1 MTEPCT
7 IRRAIAED
15 ASAIRAV
22 ADASW
27 QAAYSDFLDD
37 EEIQSALDD
46 WYDVERLEQS
56 LEDPNHPYF
65 IAEVDG
71 EVRGYASVNCTDSTV
86 VKLSSIYTH
95 PDWWARATG
104 RRYLIALSHMPGRTE
119 QNGSNWSSTPK
130 TRSGSR
136 STNRTSSNVSVGKT
150 PPTTAAKTICSDTLD
165 RFRDPTVR

>member
-95 PDWWARATG
+95 PDWWG
-104 RRYLIALSHMPGRTE
+104 EGYGSAL
-119 QNGSNWSSTPK
+119 
-130 TRSGSR
+130 
-136 STNRTSSNVSVGKT
+136 
-150 PPTTAAKTICSDTLD
+150 LD
-165 RFRDPTVR
+165 RTLTHARENGAERIELVVDAENEIGQSFYESNQFECVGREDATDHGGENDLLRYARSIS